1 MIDHSKPFRFHLP
14 LTGAIP
20 SEYDNQI
27 SRRLSSMDGMYQNTA
42 AYANLREAD
51 PPLYEVY
58 EIRRPE
64 NSGEVLHGV
73 TVLHPGKVG
82 DEYFMTKG
90 HFHKVL
96 ETGEVYYCLS
106 GQGYLVMETPEG
118 ETSIQEFNPG
128 DVVYVLPRWAHRT
141 VNTSPDQD
149 LIFLFTYPG
158 HAGHD
163 YGTIEQK
170 GFRKLIVEQDGS
182 PVVVDNP
189 RWKA

>member
-1 MIDHSKPFRFHLP
+1 M
-14 LTGAIP
+14 
-20 SEYDNQI
+20 E
-27 SRRLSSMDGMYQNTA
+27 GMYQDTL
-42 AYANLREAD
+42 AYQKLREASD

-58 EIRRPE
+58 EIRRSE

-82 DEYFMTKG
+82 NEYFMTKG
-90 HFHKVL
+90 HFHAVL
-96 ETGEVYYCLS
+96 ETGEVYYCLH
-106 GQGYLVMETPEG
+106 GQGLLVMETPEG
-118 ETSIQEFNPG
+118 ATSIQEFTPG

-149 LIFLFTYPG
+149 LIFLFAYPG

-170 GFRKLIVEQDGS
+170 GFRKLVVEEGGS
-182 PVVVDNP
+182 PTIIENP